1 MPRLLSDID
10 RYVGKRIRLARTL
23 AGLSLDELAR
33 QIGVSYQQ
41 VQKYENGTNR
51 VGAGRLHQ
59 IATVLRRPLPYFFT
73 FEDEEGPAKP
83 RTAQELREIG
93 LKRLIACA
101 SQIRSPGL
109 LESLAGVA
117 ESILDC
123 ERVVG
128 PDTDPQG

>member
-10 RYVGKRIRLARTL
+10 RYVGKRIRLARTV

-59 IATVLRRPLPYFFT
+59 IATVLRRPLPYFFS
-73 FEDEEGPAKP
+73 FDEEGKDQAM
-83 RTAQELREIG
+83 TAQEVRELG
-93 LKRLIACA
+93 LKRLMACA
-101 SQIRSPGL
+101 AQIRSPGL
-109 LESLAGVA
+109 IESLTGVA

-123 ERVVG
+123 ERVVV
-128 PDTDPQG
+128 PELDPKS

>member
-10 RYVGKRIRLARTL
+10 RYVGRRIRLGRTL

-59 IATVLRRPLPYFFT
+59 IATVLRKPLSFFFT
-73 FEDEEGPAKP
+73 FKEDDPDAAASPE
-83 RTAQELREIG
+83 QLRDG
-93 LKRLIACA
+93 LQRLMASA
-101 SQIRSPGL
+101 SQIQSPKL

-117 ESILDC
+117 ESILEC
-123 ERVVG
+123 ERG
-128 PDTDPQG
+128 AAARAAEGET

>member
-23 AGLSLDELAR
+23 AGLSLDDLAR

-59 IATVLRRPLPYFFT
+59 IATVLRRPLGYFFA
-73 FEDEEGPAKP
+73 FDDGEEGGK
-83 RTAQELREIG
+83 TLSAQELRELG
-93 LKRLIACA
+93 LKRLMA
-101 SQIRSPGL
+101 SASKIRSPGL
-109 LESLAGVA
+109 LEGLAGVA
-117 ESILDC
+117 ESLLDC
-123 ERVVG
+123 ERTAH
-128 PDTDPQG
+128 PDTDPKA